1 MTFVSERFIKLTRLV
16 IVLLAC
22 FFIYSGRGKDG
33 SMGSLYG
40 KFSLIDLAGMCKA
53 IIICYI
59 IRCSIGNC

>member
-1 MTFVSERFIKLTRLV
+1 MTFVSERFTKLTRLV

-22 FFIYSGRGKDG
+22 FFAYSGHGKDG
-33 SMGSLYG
+33 SMGSLCG